1 MFDIIKQMLYLTA
14 LQQFN
19 WAIIIMKSFFED
31 KKLVIISSKTIRLN
45 SLIEI
50 NKSIR
55 HEIKSIISHN
65 ESLAEYEKKKKVFF
79 FYLSG
84 FSFTDND
91 NSQDSRGREGTFF
104 YSTLPLPPAH
114 KHSEIYVQLCTW
126 DKYPIFLISTLVF
139 TRLLL
144 DEIYHLI
151 KLLFGWLMCY
161 WFKFVCFW
169 FD

>member
-1 MFDIIKQMLYLTA
+1 
-14 LQQFN
+14 
-19 WAIIIMKSFFED
+19 MKSFFED

-114 KHSEIYVQLCTW
+114 KHSDIYVQLC
-126 DKYPIFLISTLVF
+126 S
-139 TRLLL
+139 
-144 DEIYHLI
+144 
-151 KLLFGWLMCY
+151 
-161 WFKFVCFW
+161 
-169 FD
+169 

>member
-1 MFDIIKQMLYLTA
+1 
-14 LQQFN
+14 
-19 WAIIIMKSFFED
+19 MKSFFED

-55 HEIKSIISHN
+55 HEIKSIISRN

-114 KHSEIYVQLCTW
+114 KHSDIYVQLC
-126 DKYPIFLISTLVF
+126 S
-139 TRLLL
+139 
-144 DEIYHLI
+144 
-151 KLLFGWLMCY
+151 
-161 WFKFVCFW
+161 
-169 FD
+169 